1 MSRSPEQDL
10 FAMWLE
16 QPLEETR
23 MSITEVQSRARELE
37 NQVWLRNGIE
47 YMVIMIL
54 VAVHGTM
61 AFAAANHIER
71 AGRALI
77 AAAALYVGW
86 QLHRRGSVAR
96 MPSSLGTTSCVE
108 FYRAQLVRQR
118 ELFRDAWT
126 WYLLPFVP
134 GAALV
139 LLGSRLQGAPL
150 SLVIGALAFVVT
162 VFVAVT
168 MAHRQAARKVQAKL
182 DEL

>member
-1 MSRSPEQDL
+1 
-10 FAMWLE
+10 MWLE

-23 MSITEVQSRARELE
+23 MSTADIQRRARDLE

-47 YMVIMIL
+47 YMAVMIL

-61 AFAAANHIER
+61 AVTAPNVVER
-71 AGRALI
+71 VGRALI
-77 AAAALYVGW
+77 AVAALYVGW

-96 MPSSLGTTSCVE
+96 MPASLGTTSCVD

-118 ELFRDAWT
+118 ELFHNAWT
-126 WYLLPFVP
+126 WYLLPFIP

-139 LLGSRLQGAPL
+139 LFGSRLQGAPL
-150 SLVIGALAFVVT
+150 SLVAGAAAFVLI

-168 MAHRQAARKVQAKL
+168 VAHRRAAAKVQAKL

>member
-1 MSRSPEQDL
+1 MSRNPEQDV

-16 QPLEETR
+16 QPLEEAR
-23 MSITEVQSRARELE
+23 MSISEVHGRARELE
-37 NQVWLRNGIE
+37 NQVWLRNSIE
-47 YMVIMIL
+47 YMVVVIL

-61 AFAAANHIER
+61 AFTAPNSVER

-77 AAAALYVGW
+77 AVAALYVGW

-96 MPSSLGTTSCVE
+96 VPSSLGTTTCVE
-108 FYRAQLVRQR
+108 FYRTQLVRQR
-118 ELFRDAWT
+118 ELFHNAWT

-150 SLVIGALAFVVT
+150 SLIIGTAAFVVA

-168 MAHRQAARKVQAKL
+168 MVHRQAARRVQAKL